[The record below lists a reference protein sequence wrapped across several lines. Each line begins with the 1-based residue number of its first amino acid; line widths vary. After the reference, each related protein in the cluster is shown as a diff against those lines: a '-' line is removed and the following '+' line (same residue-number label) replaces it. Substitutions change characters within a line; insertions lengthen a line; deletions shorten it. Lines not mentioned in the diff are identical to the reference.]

1 MPYIG
6 NMNTVFTT
14 LTSSDAN
21 ITDDLTV
28 TDDASVG
35 GDLTVTGALSGSTAT
50 FTTAD
55 NNAVLTLK
63 STDAD
68 NALGPLLTLHRDSS
82 SPADGDAMGRI
93 YFSGENDADEEIQ
106 YVRFQTILSDASDG
120 TEDSALRLQTYV
132 GGAVKSRVLHDPTE
146 TVFND
151 DSADLDFRV
160 EGDGETHAFSLQASD
175 DRVAVGGT
183 GTYTGKF
190 TINSAISNNSGCAIN
205 ANASDFAAS
214 VMDLNTLRNT
224 TDGTYFFL
232 SASIT
237 GVQTKVRVQDSGN
250 FLNVN
255 NSYGSLSDEKL
266 KENIADASSQWDD
279 IKAIKVRK
287 YSMKED
293 KLSSA
298 NRIGVVAQELEE
310 AGLNN
315 LVEEIQDEKRDT
327 NKFLEDGK
335 TPNPYYWQIIGT
347 EETKTKSVK
356 YSILYMKAVK
366 ALQEAMTRIE
376 TLETKVKALEDA

>member
-35 GDLTVTGALSGSTAT
+35 GDLTLTGALSGSTAT

-68 NALGPLLTLHRDSS
+68 ASLGPLLTLHRDSS

-190 TINSAISNNSGCAIN
+190 TINSAISNNSGCAIKP
-205 ANASDFAAS
+205 
-214 VMDLNTLRNT
+214 
-224 TDGTYFFL
+224 
-232 SASIT
+232 I
-237 GVQTKVRVQDSGN
+237 
-250 FLNVN
+250 
-255 NSYGSLSDEKL
+255 
-266 KENIADASSQWDD
+266 
-279 IKAIKVRK
+279 
-287 YSMKED
+287 
-293 KLSSA
+293 
-298 NRIGVVAQELEE
+298 
-310 AGLNN
+310 
-315 LVEEIQDEKRDT
+315 
-327 NKFLEDGK
+327 
-335 TPNPYYWQIIGT
+335 
-347 EETKTKSVK
+347 
-356 YSILYMKAVK
+356 
-366 ALQEAMTRIE
+366 
-376 TLETKVKALEDA
+376 